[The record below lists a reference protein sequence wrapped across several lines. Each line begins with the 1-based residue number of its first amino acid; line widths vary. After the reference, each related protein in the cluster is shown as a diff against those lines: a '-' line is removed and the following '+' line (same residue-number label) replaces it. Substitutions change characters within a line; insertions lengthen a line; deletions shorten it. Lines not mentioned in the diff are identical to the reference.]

1 MSSSPQN
8 AKAKVSFGR
17 LIRLPET
24 GCFIGFVVV
33 YIFFAFLGG
42 AVFVGAPGWS
52 SWLNIAA
59 EVGIIALPVGLLM
72 IAGEFDISVGSIV
85 PAFSMTVAILSGH
98 YDLPATVGIFGGL
111 AVGVSIGFV
120 NCFGDTDNNTF
131 HCDHWRDVC
140 GNGHYSWICC
150 SA

>member
-1 MSSSPQN
+1 MSSSPQH

-24 GCFIGFVVV
+24 GSFIGFVVV
-33 YIFFAFLGG
+33 YIFFAILGG

-72 IAGEFDISVGSIV
+72 IAGEFDISVAQS
-85 PAFSMTVAILSGH
+85 FLHS
-98 YDLPATVGIFGGL
+98 
-111 AVGVSIGFV
+111 
-120 NCFGDTDNNTF
+120 
-131 HCDHWRDVC
+131 R
-140 GNGHYSWICC
+140 
-150 SA
+150 